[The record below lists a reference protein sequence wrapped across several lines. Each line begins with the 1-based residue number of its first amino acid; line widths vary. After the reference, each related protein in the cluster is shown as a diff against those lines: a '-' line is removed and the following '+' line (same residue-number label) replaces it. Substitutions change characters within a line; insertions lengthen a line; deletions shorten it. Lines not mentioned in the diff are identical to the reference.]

1 MCYLAVKHLHVTCVT
16 LSFALF
22 FVRGVWMIMDSPLL
36 QKKWVKVLPHVIDT
50 LLLAAGLTAA
60 FMIRQYPFFA
70 DWITAKVFGLIAYI
84 ILGTLALKRG
94 KTKGRRIGFWLASI
108 ATFGYIVAVAFAKNP
123 NPLVP
128 LG

>member
-1 MCYLAVKHLHVTCVT
+1 MPYIAIKHLHVTAVT

-22 FVRGVWMIMDSPLL
+22 FLRGIWMMTASPML
-36 QKKWVKVLPHVIDT
+36 QKQWVKVLPHVIDT

-60 FMIRQYPFFA
+60 VMIRQYPFVA
-70 DWITAKVFGLIAYI
+70 DWVTAKVFGLIAYI

-94 KTKGRRIGFWLASI
+94 RTRGRRIGFWLASI

-123 NPLVP
+123 NPLAL

>member
-1 MCYLAVKHLHVTCVT
+1 MSYIAVKHLHVTAVT

-22 FVRGVWMIMDSPLL
+22 FLRGIWMMLESPLL
-36 QKKWVKVLPHVIDT
+36 QKRWVKVLPHVIDT
-50 LLLAAGLTAA
+50 LLLVAGITAA
-60 FMIRQYPFFA
+60 VMIRQSPFVA
-70 DWITAKVFGLIAYI
+70 DWLTAKVFGLIAYI

-94 KTKGRRIGFWLASI
+94 RTRGRRIGFWFAAL

-123 NPLVP
+123 NPLAL